1 MKKGIFL
8 AANPETVRRVYAEK
22 QMARLRELV
31 DLDETVYPSV
41 KAAREAGV
49 KDTDYIFSTW
59 SMIPVSEAQIRE
71 YYPSL
76 QALFYAAGSVQSFA
90 RPFLNSRVR
99 IFSGWR
105 ANGTTVAQFSFA
117 QILLAAKGFLRVSQA
132 MEEQG
137 WEASRRLFDT
147 YPGAYDIKVGLLGCG
162 AIGSQVAEMLRNTDM
177 ETWVFDPFLPK
188 ERAEELGV
196 RLTGMED
203 IFRNCL
209 IVSNHLANLP
219 ETQGIIKR
227 EHFMSMPPYSTFIN
241 TGRGAQ
247 LNEQDLYDALAE
259 DPTRTALLDVLID
272 ELHSDDSP
280 LKTLPNCFITP
291 HMAGA
296 AGQEVRRMAD
306 KVIEAV
312 VACEAGEKSSMEVTL
327 KMLETMA

>member
-1 MKKGIFL
+1 MRKGIFL
-8 AANPETVRRVYAEK
+8 AANEEVVRRVYAEK
-22 QMARLRELV
+22 QMARLRTLV

-49 KDTDYIFSTW
+49 KDVAYIFSTW
-59 SMIPVSEAQIRE
+59 SMLHVSEEEIRE
-71 YYPSL
+71 YFPSL

-90 RPFLNSRVR
+90 RPFLNSGVR
-99 IFSGWR
+99 IFSAWS
-105 ANGTTVAQFSFA
+105 ANGTTVAQFTFA
-117 QILLAAKGFLRVSQA
+117 QILLAAKGFLRVSQT
-132 MEEQG
+132 MREQG
-137 WEASRRLFDT
+137 RTASWGVYDR
-147 YPGAYDIKVGLLGCG
+147 YPGAYDIRVGLLGCG
-162 AIGSQVAEMLRNTDM
+162 AIGSQVAEMLKNTDV

-196 RLTGMED
+196 RLTSMEE

-209 IVSNHLANLP
+209 IISNHLANLP

-227 EHFMSMPPYSTFIN
+227 EHLMSMTPYSTFIN

-247 LNEQDLYDALAE
+247 LNERDLYDALVE

-272 ELHSDDSP
+272 EPNSDDSP

-312 VACEAGEKSSMEVTL
+312 IAYEAGEKSSMEVTL

>member
-8 AANPETVRRVYAEK
+8 AANEGVVRRVYAEK
-22 QMARLRELV
+22 QMARLRTLV
-31 DLDETVYPSV
+31 DLDETVYQSL

-49 KDTDYIFSTW
+49 RDTDYIFSTW
-59 SMIPVSEAQIRE
+59 SMIGVSEEQIRE
-71 YYPSL
+71 YFPSL
-76 QALFYAAGSVQSFA
+76 QALFYAAGSVQPFA
-90 RPFLNSRVR
+90 KPFLNSGVR
-99 IFSGWR
+99 IFSAWS
-105 ANGTTVAQFSFA
+105 ANGKTVAQFTFA
-117 QILLAAKGFLRVSQA
+117 QILLAAKGFLRVSQT
-132 MEEQG
+132 MREQG
-137 WEASRRLFDT
+137 RAASRGLYDR
-147 YPGAYDIKVGLLGCG
+147 YPGAYDIRVGLLGCG
-162 AIGSQVAEMLRNTDM
+162 AIGSQVAEMLKGTDV

-196 RLTGMED
+196 RLTGMEE

-227 EHFMSMPPYSTFIN
+227 EHLMSMAPYSTFIN

-247 LNEQDLYDALAE
+247 LNEQDLYDALTE

-272 ELHSDDSP
+272 EPHSDDSP

-312 VACEAGEKSSMEVTL
+312 IAYEAGEKSSMEVTL